1 MAAFDPS
8 TKRVLEALDAVDY
21 VDGHG
26 RIHYSPMFINHAIE
40 EYYRG
45 KGPKRIFV
53 EAGFPVETI
62 GYKRV
67 ERALQRW
74 RQLRDTPSCAV

>member
-1 MAAFDPS
+1 MTGFDDEA
-8 TKRVLEALDAVDY
+8 RHLLEALDAVDY
-21 VDGHG
+21 VDERGH
-26 RIHYSPMFINHAIE
+26 IHYTTAFAQHAVE

-53 EAGFPVETI
+53 EAGFPVEII
-62 GYKRV
+62 GYKRI

-74 RQLRDTPSCAV
+74 RRLRDTPSCAS